1 MNKKYC
7 IFDMDGTLTDSMGY
21 WNALGYDYLRAR
33 GVEPPEDLFERFRA
47 ATLAE
52 SARYFMELGVP
63 GPEERIVE
71 ELSAMMAENYRLR
84 VPLKPGMAEY
94 LEKLRAQGARLA
106 VATATALPLVHACLR
121 RLGVEDCF
129 ECFSSCESLG
139 RSKEFPDVYLEAARH
154 MGAKPEETVVFEDS
168 LFAARTAQK
177 AGFRVVGVYEAVN
190 EEEWPAL
197 AELSEETITDWREAL

>member
-1 MNKKYC
+1 MDKKYC

-21 WNALGYDYLRAR
+21 WNALGDDYLRAR
-33 GVEPPEDLFERFRA
+33 GVEPPEGLFDRFRA
-47 ATLAE
+47 ATMAE

-71 ELSAMMAENYRLR
+71 DLCALMAENYRLR
-84 VPLKPGMAEY
+84 IPLKPGVAEY

-139 RSKEFPDVYLEAARH
+139 RSKEFPDVYLEAARR

-168 LFAARTAQK
+168 LFAAHTAKK
-177 AGFRVVGVYEAVN
+177 AGFRVVGVYETVN